1 MRVIP
6 CVDHNG
12 YFIEDILL
20 DTPGMTA
27 TIVEHDNGTLIST
40 PVPPGLYQPRWDFD
54 QATWTEGMPAQ
65 DIAALQPVA
74 SETPEQKIARLEQSD
89 LDNKELIASLY
100 EMLIAQGGQ

>member
-1 MRVIP
+1 MRALPI
-6 CVDHNG
+6 VDKNG
-12 YFIEDILL
+12 YFVEDTLVEKYFTGEFFIE
-20 DTPGMTA
+20 GKG
-27 TIVEHDNGTLIST
+27 TIISTLIPSN
-40 PVPPGLYQPRWDFD
+40 LYYPRWDFD
-54 QATWTEGMPAQ
+54 QSTWTEGLSAQ

>member
-1 MRVIP
+1 MKATP
-6 CVDHNG
+6 LVDEQGH
-12 YFIEDILL
+12 FIEDTLVEDFFTGICLL
-20 DTPGMTA
+20 DNKG
-27 TIVEHDNGTLIST
+27 TIIAT

-54 QATWTEGMPAQ
+54 QGIWTEGMSAE

>member
-1 MRVIP
+1 MKAAP
-6 CVDHNG
+6 LVDKQG
-12 YFIEDILL
+12 YFIEDMLVENTFTNTDL
-20 DTPGMTA
+20 SKNTDT
-27 TIVEHDNGTLIST
+27 IISV

-54 QATWTEGMPAQ
+54 QATWTEGMSAE